1 MNDTDAAA
9 PIFRRAREVFAELE
23 DGYGLEIATRN
34 LIASLTLS
42 KEGRS
47 EAEALRVEL
56 EVDEPDSPRHRAWL
70 CNLETPRLRIEK
82 RFKEAEA
89 MAREAIAIGEEL
101 GDRYLVAINQI
112 MLGNVL
118 RDADDLA
125 GAREAYAEG
134 GKLGQSVSRPDIEGR
149 SSRLLASVDNQAAAA
164 SDGVDRR
171 ALAARAEQYATHAAG
186 LLADSYAWVEQ
197 AFALEERG
205 DAHRIQGQD
214 RDAMSDYALA
224 IAGYLR
230 GDDRAEAERLLRYFV
245 PFIAEEEDTETL
257 IALAFHGRSDLNGS
271 SAWVE
276 AMTAALSRCPNAAA
290 PSVLGSLVRS
300 FLPGRNGSFWFDC
313 LVRCLLAVDEKRGLR
328 KQGSLGSML
337 LLAILGFGRHR
348 AFTIAELLTL
358 TGICASGLDHMV
370 VRHRPD
376 DDLNL
381 VLRLGSTQRLLFTV
395 RTDAKKPE
403 SMFVALVIGAFLDA
417 FADELS
423 DILSP
428 DLLEEGAA
436 IDVHV
441 FAQAVESKRV
451 ADFFREGLKDKPVAT
466 ARIIAKE
473 GEEPP
478 IVVFARK
485 DAIEALT
492 ASEERGGELEIMLAR
507 VLDEVIFVTTG
518 RSVDDEIFSAK
529 IRDLLIS
536 ILR

>member
-1 MNDTDAAA
+1 MK
-9 PIFRRAREVFAELE
+9 ARE
-23 DGYGLEIATRN
+23 R
-34 LIASLTLS
+34 
-42 KEGRS
+42 
-47 EAEALRVEL
+47 
-56 EVDEPDSPRHRAWL
+56 
-70 CNLETPRLRIEK
+70 
-82 RFKEAEA
+82 
-89 MAREAIAIGEEL
+89 
-101 GDRYLVAINQI
+101 
-112 MLGNVL
+112 
-118 RDADDLA
+118 
-125 GAREAYAEG
+125 
-134 GKLGQSVSRPDIEGR
+134 
-149 SSRLLASVDNQAAAA
+149 
-164 SDGVDRR
+164 
-171 ALAARAEQYATHAAG
+171 
-186 LLADSYAWVEQ
+186 
-197 AFALEERG
+197 
-205 DAHRIQGQD
+205 
-214 RDAMSDYALA
+214 
-224 IAGYLR
+224 
-230 GDDRAEAERLLRYFV
+230 
-245 PFIAEEEDTETL
+245 
-257 IALAFHGRSDLNGS
+257 
-271 SAWVE
+271 
-276 AMTAALSRCPNAAA
+276 
-290 PSVLGSLVRS
+290 
-300 FLPGRNGSFWFDC
+300 
-313 LVRCLLAVDEKRGLR
+313 
-328 KQGSLGSML
+328 
-337 LLAILGFGRHR
+337 
-348 AFTIAELLTL
+348 
-358 TGICASGLDHMV
+358 ICASGLDHMV

-395 RTDAKKPE
+395 RTDGKKPE

-441 FAQAVESKRV
+441 FGQVVESKTV